1 MKFIKTTLI
10 DSRTGTPL
18 RDAPARNGS
27 TINKGIESLFLIEST
42 LTPSIQPWATPD
54 IYGVIT
60 DESYY
65 EELLSLTHVVE
76 IDEETFWEIFKQE
89 LIDRAKEKKWLVET
103 SGIYVGNLFISTTR
117 EDQARIHE
125 AYTGRDVIGDG
136 VADFTLGRSVVQMGK
151 AQIEHLFTSIAE
163 HVQECF
169 SWQASLITQIESLE
183 LSLDNYK
190 ELVEPVLQAIG
201 EFGIHYDEGDDTP
214 SSIPEG
220 EIEGGD
226 S

>member
-1 MKFIKTTLI
+1 MHFVKTTI
-10 DSRTGTPL
+10 VDSRTGIPAYE
-18 RDAPARNGS
+18 APTRNGAV
-27 TINKGIESLFLIEST
+27 IPKGVNYIFDIEASRGVNAS
-42 LTPSIQPWATPD
+42 
-54 IYGVIT
+54 IYGT
-60 DESYY
+60 TKD
-65 EELLSLTHVVE
+65 EELLSLPHVQEVE
-76 IDEETFWEIFKQE
+76 ESIFWEIFKQE
-89 LIDRAKEKKWLVET
+89 LIDRAKEKKWAVET
-103 SGIYVGNLFISTTR
+103 SGIYVGNLFVSTTR

-169 SWQASLITQIESLE
+169 SWQASMITQIESLE

-201 EFGIHYDEGDDTP
+201 EFGIHYEEEDDIQ

-220 EIEGGD
+220 EGGEGVNTD
-226 S
+226 HP